1 MTHVYMCHIKKY
13 GPIDFYF
20 FFSILSYIEMYMIKK
35 IFCIGDGIKSILSLK
50 INIFIFNNIL
60 FYCTDFCVYFSPRI
74 IILMNI
80 FFSIYRLTLLLKKE
94 ISFKYLIR
102 LRKIPNTEDL
112 SMGFSCKFFFHIE
125 M

>member
-50 INIFIFNNIL
+50 INIFIYNNIL
-60 FYCTDFCVYFSPRI
+60 FYCTDFCVNYHI
-74 IILMNI
+74 KYILKKNQKKKTKYNI
-80 FFSIYRLTLLLKKE
+80 FFLHTFLKVHDDQ
-94 ISFKYLIR
+94 YLGRTSLKLMCERIV
-102 LRKIPNTEDL
+102 
-112 SMGFSCKFFFHIE
+112 
-125 M
+125 